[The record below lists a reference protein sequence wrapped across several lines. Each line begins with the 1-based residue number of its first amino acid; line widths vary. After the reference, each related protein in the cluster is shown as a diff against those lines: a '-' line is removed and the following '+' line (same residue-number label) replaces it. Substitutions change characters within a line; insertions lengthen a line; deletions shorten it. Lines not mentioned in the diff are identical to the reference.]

1 MYVKTLVS
9 SHTNY
14 WLGCGGSVFSPACVP
29 ISMSLLMT
37 SSVLRNIETQ
47 DSVTILQVY
56 LMATTFSYCNVF
68 FSLLRNH
75 VLSVCLALQMA
86 LNTTIPMNL
95 CHHCYGAE
103 ASKNSKYE
111 QKIQSA
117 SFHRAVWNNTP
128 YCSHWIYPKL
138 TWNPKLNSLRCK
150 IAVDRTEFKALW
162 LDGSC

>member
-56 LMATTFSYCNVF
+56 LMATTFSYCNGF

-75 VLSVCLALQMA
+75 LLSVCLALQMA

-103 ASKNSKYE
+103 ASKNSTSRK
-111 QKIQSA
+111 
-117 SFHRAVWNNTP
+117 
-128 YCSHWIYPKL
+128 
-138 TWNPKLNSLRCK
+138 
-150 IAVDRTEFKALW
+150 FKALHFIVQFGTKHHTVVTEFIQNW
-162 LDGSC
+162 PGIRNWIH